1 LLDWKVINLNYGP
14 DGSESYSVA
23 TSMTWS
29 SIEGLQKALA
39 GESAALM
46 VEDMKNLTDRSP
58 IFLAGT
64 VSSSGQKESE
74 QWSNVQ

>member
-1 LLDWKVINLNYGP
+1 
-14 DGSESYSVA
+14 
-23 TSMTWS
+23 MTWS